1 MAEATEQEIR
11 DMIPDL
17 QESIDSDT
25 ISLYLTDAKSQIIGH
40 GIAESHA
47 RFSIMQRFLTL
58 HLLSLANLA
67 GKNVLSESVS
77 DVSINFSDDGSGTMG
92 TLYATN
98 WEREYQ
104 KVRISILGM
113 TDICL

>member
-17 QESIDSDT
+17 QDAIYSDT
-25 ISLYLTDAKSQIIGH
+25 ISLYLTDAKSQVIGH
-40 GIAESHA
+40 GVDESHA

-58 HLLSLANLA
+58 HLLSTANIA
-67 GKNVLSESVS
+67 AKDIASESVA
-77 DVSINFSDDGSGTMG
+77 DVSINYITVGASSK
-92 TLYATN
+92 LYSTN
-98 WEREYQ
+98 WEREYN
-104 KVRISILGM
+104 KIKTSILGM